1 MTLKTLTGPSIQSAL
16 ADARRLL
23 GADVVLLQSTPGGG
37 GTPASVTVA
46 YDQEPRPPAPAQAAP
61 PAVPEPAAP
70 PARRAYGY
78 GNVRQVRPA
87 LEEPLSAPAH
97 GPPSPAEPAGA
108 HGQSPAPPSEVAA
121 LRARL
126 ADLEAALAE
135 VRAAAPPP
143 APARPP
149 LVVVGR
155 AGSGKTTLAL
165 RLAQSP
171 GRVGSETVAAL
182 VVAPESGPFLDPA
195 PSFWDAGV
203 PVAVVRSAADVADAM
218 RLFADADRLVVDTP
232 GLPRQPDAA
241 RAAVARLGAVL
252 APLAAVE
259 VVLVADVS
267 RPTATWSPRVFEA
280 IGLTPDALALTRLD
294 EATAPPSAWKRALG
308 LPVRFASRGPGLGDL
323 MTGQTPAAP
332 AQAGAPPAVRL
343 DPSRLAP
350 PPSVHAVTDWCSREP
365 AADVSVFA

>member
-23 GADVVLLQSTPGGG
+23 GADVVLLQSTAGGG
-37 GTPASVTVA
+37 GDPASVTVA
-46 YDQEPRPPAPAQAAP
+46 YDQEPRPPAPAQKAP
-61 PAVPEPAAP
+61 PAVPEPVAQP
-70 PARRAYGY
+70 PRRAYGY
-78 GNVRQVRPA
+78 GNVRQVRPG
-87 LEEPLSAPAH
+87 LEEPLSAPAA
-97 GPPSPAEPAGA
+97 PSPAEPAYT
-108 HGQSPAPPSEVAA
+108 HSQSSAPQSEVAA

-135 VRAAAPPP
+135 VRAATPPP

-149 LVVVGR
+149 LVLVGR

-171 GRVGSETVAAL
+171 DRVGAETVAAL

-203 PVAVVRSAADVADAM
+203 PVAVVRTAADVADAL
-218 RLFADADRLVVDTP
+218 RLFADADHLIIDTP
-232 GLPRQPDAA
+232 ALPRQPDQA

-267 RPTATWSPRVFEA
+267 RPTATWSPQVFET

-294 EATAPPSAWKRALG
+294 EATAPPSVWKRALG
-308 LPVRFASRGPGLGDL
+308 LPVRFASRGTALGDL
-323 MTGQTPAAP
+323 MTGQTPGPAAP
-332 AQAGAPPAVRL
+332 ASATPAVRL
-343 DPSRLAP
+343 DPARLAP
-350 PPSVHAVTDWCSREP
+350 PPAPPVHAVTDWCSREP